1 MSFVLDASVAV
12 AWAFADASFLQTK
25 PALDQVQR
33 SFARSPVHLDIEIAN
48 ALRKATREGRI
59 FHAERVRFHAFYSSL
74 DVRPEPYPPRIL
86 TLLSL
91 ADQFSLSAYDAA
103 YLDLAIRL
111 SIPLATLDDNV
122 AKAARKAGVPLL
134 IKT

>member
-12 AWAFADASFLQTK
+12 AWAFADASFLLAR

-33 SFARSPVHLDIEIAN
+33 SFARSPVHLDIEIAS

-59 FHAERVRFHAFYSSL
+59 SHAERVRFTAFYSSL
-74 DVRPEPYPPRIL
+74 DIRPESAPPRIL

-91 ADQFSLSAYDAA
+91 ADQFSLTAYDAA

-111 SIPLATLDDNV
+111 SLPLATLDDDL
-122 AKAARKAGVPLL
+122 AKAARKAGISLL
-134 IKT
+134 LEI